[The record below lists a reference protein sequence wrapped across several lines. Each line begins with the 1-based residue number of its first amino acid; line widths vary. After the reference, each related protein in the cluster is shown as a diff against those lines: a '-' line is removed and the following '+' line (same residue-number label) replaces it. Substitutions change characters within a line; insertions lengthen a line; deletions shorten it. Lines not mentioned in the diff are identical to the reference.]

1 MLKRL
6 KNYFFCNE
14 REPFMQDIKKLLARA
29 SEQGIISSDQQA
41 QMEKLL
47 VEQSAPAAIEPHD
60 LTLELAKDFEDR
72 NLEEVDEAPRLVRGF
87 HDVLITIGL
96 LTALGGLWAL
106 GSSLAVI
113 PAVAI
118 LAEIFVRRQNLALPA
133 FVLTLVLTAA
143 VQDFLFN
150 MMNVAE
156 TPLIL
161 SGVFLT
167 QVLALGLFYWRYRV
181 PVALASLIIAGFLVA
196 FFLAISAYQ
205 QATGIPFD
213 QESNARI
220 FGLIGLLLAAG
231 LFWVALRYDL
241 KDRNR
246 ITRRSD
252 VAFWLHLATAP
263 LLLYSMFL
271 AIFGS
276 NGFWW
281 SSNPTASDA
290 IIAIVLITIMI
301 LVGII
306 IDRRAF
312 VTSGLLS
319 LGVALYTITASVG
332 ITLSSIGAF
341 SFLAVGIIVLLL
353 GTGWHFLRKT
363 VVRKLPEQMQA
374 MLPPVSG

>member
-1 MLKRL
+1 
-6 KNYFFCNE
+6 
-14 REPFMQDIKKLLARA
+14 MQDIKKLLARA